1 MIYGISKSKNIL
13 LSSIADALNEDIKKI
28 NVIERLSDNLAL
40 DLGENIDINYSNMAM
55 DILGEEPV
63 FLLDDSDIVKPK
75 GTKFEDLGI
84 VRDGSDEKK
93 IYKKRLPRN

>member
-40 DLGENIDINYSNMAM
+40 DLGENIDITIVIWAM

-63 FLLDDSDIVKPK
+63 FF
-75 GTKFEDLGI
+75 T
-84 VRDGSDEKK
+84 
-93 IYKKRLPRN
+93 

>member
-75 GTKFEDLGI
+75 GTKI
-84 VRDGSDEKK
+84 
-93 IYKKRLPRN
+93 